1 MMTGE
6 DRIPAGQEAVD
17 DLASRTP
24 CPVRS
29 LILELD
35 HRLMAVFES
44 VLGPEARELPDD
56 AGPGSLEVWDSVNHL
71 SLILAIE
78 AEFGVQFDTAE
89 IPELLTRSALR
100 TRLEQ
105 AV

>member
-1 MMTGE
+1 M
-6 DRIPAGQEAVD
+6 D
-17 DLASRTP
+17 DHAPRTA

-29 LILELD
+29 LILDLD
-35 HRLMAVFES
+35 QRLIAVFES
-44 VLGPEARELPDD
+44 VLGPDVRALPED
-56 AGPGSLEVWDSVNHL
+56 AGPGSLEAWDSVNHL

-89 IPELLTRSALR
+89 IPELLTRAALR
-100 TRLEQ
+100 SRLEQ